1 MLLVEKQLWSWV
13 VGRNWRSFEVDAR
26 KSLDCHEQNVGMDI
40 KGHSGEV
47 LEMRDRLLET
57 GVKSQLPLCFG
68 AIVK

>member
-1 MLLVEKQLWSWV
+1 M
-13 VGRNWRSFEVDAR
+13 DAR

-57 GVKSQLPLCFG
+57 GVKSKLPLCFG

>member
-1 MLLVEKQLWSWV
+1 M
-13 VGRNWRSFEVDAR
+13 GRNWRSFEVDAR

-57 GVKSQLPLCFG
+57 GEKALLL
-68 AIVK
+68 